1 MPPTST
7 TVASTPSSGPQLA
20 DTISAA
26 WACPLPLRDYPTI
39 VIGHGGGGQL
49 GNELVEHLFKPAF
62 SNDVLNRMADSSVLS
77 LPPGRI
83 AYSTDSFVVRP
94 LEFPGGSI
102 GALAVNGT
110 VNDLAMSG
118 ATPLYLS
125 AGFILEEG
133 LPMATLGRIVDD
145 MARAAKEAGV
155 RIVTGDTKVVERGHG
170 DGCYI
175 NTSGIGVIAD
185 GLDIAPQRAQVG
197 DVVIVSGT
205 IGDHGMAIMSVR
217 EGLEFDTTIVSD
229 CAPLNGLVAA
239 MLAVTTDLHVL
250 RDPTRGGLASALN
263 EIAASSHVGIVIRET
278 ALPVLPQVQSACEIL
293 GLDPVFVANEGKL
306 LAIVPPQHAD
316 ALLAAMRAHPQGI
329 NAAVIGEVTAA
340 HPGMLVARTAIGA
353 QRVIAMQIG
362 EQLPRI
368 C

>member
-1 MPPTST
+1 MAEPIGT
-7 TVASTPSSGPQLA
+7 TWS
-20 DTISAA
+20 
-26 WACPLPLRDYPTI
+26 CPLPLRDYPTI

-62 SNDVLNRMADSSVLS
+62 SNDALNRMADSSVLS

-94 LEFPGGSI
+94 LEFPGGTI

-125 AGFILEEG
+125 AAFILEEG
-133 LPMATLGRIVDD
+133 FPMATLGRIVDD

-185 GLDIAPQRAQVG
+185 GIDIAPQRAQVG

-229 CAPLNGLVAA
+229 CAPLNDLVAT
-239 MLAVTTDLHVL
+239 MLSMTPAIHVL
-250 RDPTRGGLASALN
+250 RDPTRGGLASSLN
-263 EIAASSHVGIVIRET
+263 EIAGAAGVGIVIRET
-278 ALPVLPQVQSACEIL
+278 ALPVLPQVASACEIL

-306 LAIVPPQHAD
+306 LAIVPPEHAT
-316 ALLAAMRAHPQGI
+316 AMLAAMRTHPRGV
-329 NAAVIGEVTAA
+329 NAAIIGEVTAA

-353 QRVIAMQIG
+353 QRVIAMQLG

>member
-1 MPPTST
+1 M
-7 TVASTPSSGPQLA
+7 VASTPSNGPRPLPEA
-20 DTISAA
+20 IGTT
-26 WACPLPLRDYPTI
+26 WTCPLPLRDYPTI

-49 GNELVEHLFKPAF
+49 GNELVEHLFRPAF
-62 SNDVLNRMADSSVLS
+62 SNDVLDRMADSAVLT
-77 LPPGRI
+77 LPPGRL

-125 AGFILEEG
+125 VGFILEEG
-133 LPMATLGRIVDD
+133 LPMATLGRIVSD
-145 MARAAKEAGV
+145 MAQAAKDAGI

-185 GLDIAPQRAQVG
+185 HVRIAPQRAQVG
-197 DVVIVSGT
+197 DRVIVSGT

-217 EGLEFDTTIVSD
+217 QGLEFDTTIVSD
-229 CAPLNGLVAA
+229 CAPLNGLVES
-239 MLAVTTDLHVL
+239 MLSVTTDIHVL
-250 RDPTRGGLASALN
+250 RDPTRGGVASSLN
-263 EIAASSHVGIVIRET
+263 EIASAAGVGIVIREA
-278 ALPVLPQVQSACEIL
+278 ALPVLPQVASACEIL
-293 GLDPVFVANEGKL
+293 GMDPIFVANEGKL
-306 LAIVPPQHAD
+306 LAIVPPEHAE
-316 ALLAAMRAHPQGI
+316 AVLAAMRAHPRGAD
-329 NAAVIGEVTAA
+329 AAIIGEVTSA

>member
-1 MPPTST
+1 
-7 TVASTPSSGPQLA
+7 LA
-20 DTISAA
+20 ETINGTWS
-26 WACPLPLRDYPTI
+26 CPLPLRDYPTI

-62 SNDVLNRMADSSVLS
+62 ANDVLNRMTDSSVLS
-77 LPPGRI
+77 LPPGRL

-118 ATPLYLS
+118 ATPLFLS

-175 NTSGIGVIAD
+175 NTSGIGVVAD
-185 GLDIAPQRAQVG
+185 GLDIAPQRAKVG

-239 MLAVTTDLHVL
+239 MLAVTTNIHVL
-250 RDPTRGGLASALN
+250 RDPTRGGLASSLN
-263 EIAASSHVGIVIRET
+263 EIALAANVGIVIRET

-306 LAIVPPQHAD
+306 LAIVPQRYAD
-316 ALLAAMRAHPQGI
+316 ALLAAMRSHPRGRD
-329 NAAVIGEVTAA
+329 AAIIGEVTAA

-353 QRVIAMQIG
+353 QRVIAMQLG

>member
-1 MPPTST
+1 
-7 TVASTPSSGPQLA
+7 
-20 DTISAA
+20 
-26 WACPLPLRDYPTI
+26 

-145 MARAAKEAGV
+145 MAQAAKEAGV

-175 NTSGIGVIAD
+175 NTSGIGVIVD
-185 GLDIAPQRAQVG
+185 GIDIAPQRAQVG

-239 MLAVTTDLHVL
+239 MLAVTTDIHVL
-250 RDPTRGGLASALN
+250 RDPTRGGVASSLN
-263 EIAASSHVGIVIRET
+263 EIAGAAGVGIVIRET
-278 ALPVLPQVQSACEIL
+278 AMPVLPQVQSACEIL

-306 LAIVPPQHAD
+306 LAIVPPQHAE
-316 ALLAAMRAHPQGI
+316 AMLMAMRAHPRGK